1 MVVLKRQADQLS
13 SSPAAE
19 VEFTFEHSQHQRLA
33 TPRRCLSCP
42 NQALMLQDINE
53 KEMKNLITGLLRR
66 ASVVERY
73 SRQLEQHQQD

>member
-19 VEFTFEHSQHQRLA
+19 VEITFSHSQHQHLA
-33 TPRRCLSCP
+33 TRRRCLSYP

-53 KEMKNLITGLLRR
+53 KEMEKLITGFADARVRGRKVL
-66 ASVVERY
+66 
-73 SRQLEQHQQD
+73 

>member
-19 VEFTFEHSQHQRLA
+19 VEFTFLHSQHQRLA
-33 TPRRCLSCP
+33 TRRRCLSYP

-53 KEMKNLITGLLRR
+53 KEMKSLLRVLLTR
-66 ASVVERY
+66 ASVVGRY
-73 SRQLEQHQQD
+73 